1 MSSFAPFPRTPW
13 TLLRSA
19 AEQGDGNGRREAI
32 NYLCHHYWYPLYAFA
47 RWKGL
52 QHQDAQD
59 QTQSFLAHLIEQKSF
74 DRADPDRGRFR
85 SFLLTS
91 FQNHLIKQ
99 WEHDHAKRRGG
110 GIEMIALDMVGAEE
124 RFSQEAS
131 PGVDTTANFDR
142 VWALAV
148 MDACLD
154 EMAALYRENGTQ
166 DEFAVLRGF
175 LNPLA
180 VSDTNLAAAATQL
193 GINELAMRQRISRAR
208 MKFAKMVR
216 NHITGLLDD
225 PTPEAVEEEMRYLRN
240 SLERI

>member
-1 MSSFAPFPRTPW
+1 MSSFPPFPRTPW
-13 TLLRSA
+13 TILRDA
-19 AEQGDGNGRREAI
+19 ADQRNAEERNAAI
-32 NYLCHHYWYPLYAFA
+32 NYLCRHYWYPLYAFA

-52 QHQDAQD
+52 KHQDAQD
-59 QTQSFLAHLIEQKSF
+59 QTQVFFAQLIEQKSF

-99 WEHDHAKRRGG
+99 WQYNHAQRRGG
-110 GIEMIALDMVGAEE
+110 GVEMIALDMVGAEE
-124 RFSQEAS
+124 RFAQEGSLGPDSA
-131 PGVDTTANFDR
+131 THFDR
-142 VWALAV
+142 VWAIAV
-148 MDACLD
+148 MDACLE
-154 EMAALYRENGTQ
+154 EMAAAHHENGTQ

-175 LNPLA
+175 LNPMA
-180 VSDTNLAAAATQL
+180 ISDTNLAAAAAQL

-208 MKFAKMVR
+208 MKFAKIVR

-225 PTPEAVEEEMRYLRN
+225 PTPEAVEEEMRHLRN